1 MLAQRRASPSSGPIM
16 RSNSPELQRLL
27 AAESVADEERAWRDF
42 AATYSRL
49 LLHATRSVAAN
60 HDDAMDSYARIL
72 EHLRADRFARL
83 RAYVA
88 DGRSK
93 FSTWLVVVARRLTLD
108 QLRQTYG
115 RPRGE
120 RSDGAKLEQAF
131 RRRLRDLAG
140 DDVEL
145 EAIPG
150 SDDTPDAALR
160 SDDLRAALAAAV
172 DSLDPADRLLLSL
185 RFDDDLSAPEIARIL
200 HVPTP
205 FHVYRR
211 IDHILTAL
219 RRELAARG
227 VDSGVP

>member
-1 MLAQRRASPSSGPIM
+1 MSA
-16 RSNSPELQRLL
+16 NSPELDRLL
-27 AAESVADEERAWRDF
+27 TAATPAEEERAWREF

-60 HDDAMDSYARIL
+60 HDDAMDAYTRVL
-72 EHLRADRFARL
+72 DQLRGDHFARL
-83 RAYVA
+83 RAYAA

-115 RPRGE
+115 RPRAVK
-120 RSDGAKLEQAF
+120 SDGSSLERAF

-140 DDVEL
+140 DDVDL
-145 EAIPG
+145 ETIPG
-150 SDDTPDAALR
+150 SHQSADATLQAEELR
-160 SDDLRAALAAAV
+160 VALAEAV
-172 DSLDPADRLLLSL
+172 ETLDSADRLLLSL
-185 RFDDDLSAPEIARIL
+185 RFDDDLSAQEIARVL
-200 HVPTP
+200 HLPTP

-211 IDHILTAL
+211 IDRILSAL
-219 RRELAARG
+219 RRQLVRRG